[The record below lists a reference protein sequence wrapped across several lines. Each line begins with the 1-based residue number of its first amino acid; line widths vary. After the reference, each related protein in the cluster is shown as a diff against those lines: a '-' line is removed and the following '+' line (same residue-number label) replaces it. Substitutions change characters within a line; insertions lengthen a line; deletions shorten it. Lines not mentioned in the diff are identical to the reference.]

1 MKKKEYLM
9 PAMNVHTFNIRQQV
23 LVDSVRTTGLN
34 NDDLV
39 LDDDDGNI
47 TEEAVGRSFDLLWD
61 DEAL

>member
-34 NDDLV
+34 NDDLD
-39 LDDDDGNI
+39 LDGEGDI